1 MRITSLCGAM
11 LLPVALSLG
20 ACGTAGAESP
30 APSAQAPGTIWQV
43 SPFALLVRG
52 HYDGVMPLGAIRR
65 HGDLGLGA
73 ADQLAGEMALVDGR
87 WYQFLEGGRAVVP
100 PDEMRTPFA
109 EVTFWSGGRDIAVQP
124 GARYDASKQLQDA
137 VDAQLPTLNAFYAL
151 RLEGTWD
158 VVMARTYLR
167 QTRPYPPLGHAA
179 ADTITLTN
187 VSGTMVGF
195 RQPSYA
201 DSLGVPG
208 YHLHFVTA
216 DRRVGGHVLS
226 FTARDVRMQVSER
239 PEFTL
244 RMPPPPTAP

>member
-1 MRITSLCGAM
+1 M
-11 LLPVALSLG
+11 LLPAALSLG

-52 HYDGVMPLGAIRR
+52 SYDGVMPVGAARR

-167 QTRPYPPLGHAA
+167 QTRPYPPLGQAA
-179 ADTITLTN
+179 ADTITLTA

-195 RQPSYA
+195 RAPSYA

-216 DRRVGGHVLS
+216 DRSRGGHVIS
-226 FTARDVRMQVSER
+226 FTAREVRMQASER

-244 RMPPPPTAP
+244 RMPPPPAAP